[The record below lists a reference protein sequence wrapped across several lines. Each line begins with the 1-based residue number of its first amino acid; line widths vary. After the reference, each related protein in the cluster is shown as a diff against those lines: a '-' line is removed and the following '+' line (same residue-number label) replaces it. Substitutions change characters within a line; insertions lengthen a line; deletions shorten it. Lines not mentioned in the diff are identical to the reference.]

1 MRKENEMWD
10 LSTFGYRELDM
21 AGNLLKAIC
30 KNGYPD
36 DFDDNGVRI
45 EFNPSSG
52 DVFLTNDNGDV
63 CMDDSEGNL
72 YSIYWLSYHGNEG
85 CIEDLIQQYDDGD
98 VKSEDYEQLA
108 DLCERNGFEDKANE
122 IREKIKEEES

>member
-1 MRKENEMWD
+1 MRNERPRWD

-21 AGNLLKAIC
+21 AGDLLKAIC

-36 DFDDNGVRI
+36 DFDDEGVRI
-45 EFNPSSG
+45 EFNPYSG
-52 DVFLTNDNGDV
+52 DVYLTNDNGDL

-72 YSIYWLSYHGNEG
+72 YSIYWLSNAGSEG
-85 CIEDLIQQYDDGD
+85 SIEDLIQQYDDGD
-98 VKSEDYEQLA
+98 IDSEDYQQLA
-108 DLCERNGFEDKANE
+108 DLCEHCGFEEKANE